1 MRNDT
6 PMKEAHASHPSVQA
20 ALDALVVEV
29 AGVVERCRQVERA
42 SSSLLATDALV
53 AARLLAA
60 KVAILI
66 ESEGGGHEHRGGDN
80 GRR

>member
-6 PMKEAHASHPSVQA
+6 PMKEAHTSRPSVQA

-42 SSSLLATDALV
+42 SSSVPATDALV

-60 KVAILI
+60 KVAILV
-66 ESEGGGHEHRGGDN
+66 ESEGGGSRA
-80 GRR
+80 R